1 MRLTTAYL
9 RSLRYHWRAGLAVAL
24 GALAGSAVLTGA
36 LLVGTSMRGSL
47 RAAALDR
54 LGRVE
59 HALHAPRFFRA
70 ALATDLAGPDEAATV
85 CPLIMAR
92 ASATHAASYATA
104 APVQVFG
111 VDERFWQLGPPDSDS
126 PPMPATGRTVW
137 LNQTLADDL
146 AARVGDDVLLRLARP
161 AAVSPEALLGRRDD
175 ATLTMRLTVD
185 RIVAAG
191 NLGALSLSPQQGVPR
206 NAYVPLATMQR
217 LLDQPDRAN
226 TLLAAGQCETG
237 ELAAGLK
244 THMQL
249 ADLGLRLRM
258 APEFGYVALESDA
271 FLLPP
276 FAEAAARA
284 AVAETDLPA
293 AGVLAYLANEIAAAE
308 QSTTAI
314 PYSTVAAVE
323 PGDAIPLPPL
333 APGEIALNDWAATN
347 LDVQPGRLITLAY
360 YVLAHTGELRT
371 ERATFRLRHILSL
384 QGASADLGFTPDY
397 PGITDTASLADW
409 DPPFPIDLTRIRE
422 RDEDYWD
429 AHRTTPKAFVTLTDG
444 QRLWTHDTQ
453 RLGRL
458 TSFRV
463 YTRPGEPLAAVQ
475 AAFTQSL
482 RANLDPA
489 AAGLRFDAVRARALT
504 AAAGTTDFAGL
515 FIGFSFFLIISA
527 ALLVGLLFRLNIER
541 RCHEVGLLLALGFT
555 PPRIR
560 RLLLAEG
567 LLLTAAGA
575 ALGLLAARG
584 YATLMLHGLR
594 TWWAPAVN
602 TPFLKLHESPLDYL
616 LGFTFSL
623 AAATAAIAWSLR
635 GLMRMPARALLAGV
649 MQSGRPAR
657 RPGRAALITT
667 IALLL
672 ATLAIIFA
680 AIVPQ
685 TDALSQTLAFFLS
698 GTCLLLAGLTGFA
711 AWLHAEPHRPINAVG
726 RLALL
731 RLGLRNARRRAGR
744 SLLTAGLIAAA
755 TFLIASLHAMR
766 LEPPPDATAR
776 DSGTGGFTLLAES
789 TAPLH
794 YDPNTPAGRA
804 ALGLPESAEQTLS
817 STAIHSFRLQ
827 PGDDASCLNLYR
839 PTQPTLLG
847 ASPAMIQRGGFT
859 FAATLAEPPAERE
872 NPWLL
877 LQRDLSDD
885 AIPAIA
891 DAAAAQWQ
899 FHVGLGQ
906 DVIIADEHGRDVP
919 LRIVALLRG
928 SCLQGPLI
936 VADSQFKRL
945 FPSVSG
951 HAFFLIETAPDQA
964 DQVEQALERGLSDFG
979 LAATSTRQRLAEL
992 QTIQNTYL
1000 STFQTLGGLGL
1011 LLGTVG
1017 LTVVL
1022 LRNIWERRSELAL
1035 LQALGFSRTALHW
1048 LVLSE
1053 NALLVG
1059 TGLAAGLLSA
1069 AVVTVPHVVAR
1080 AATIPWPSLLLMFAA
1095 IFAVGLLTGYLA
1107 LAFSLR
1113 ASLLP
1118 ALRSE

>member
-1 MRLTTAYL
+1 VHLTTAYL

-59 HALHAPRFFRA
+59 HAWRAPRFFRA
-70 ALATDLAGPDEAATV
+70 ALAADLAGPDETATV

-104 APVQVFG
+104 APIQVFG
-111 VDERFWQLGPPDSDS
+111 VDERFWQLGPTHATS
-126 PPMPATGRTVW
+126 PTMPATGRVVW
-137 LNQTLADDL
+137 LNQALADDL
-146 AARVGDDVLLRLARP
+146 AARAGDDVLLRLARP
-161 AAVSPEALLGRRDD
+161 AAVSPETLLGRRDD
-175 ATLTMRLTVD
+175 GSLTMRLTVD
-185 RIVAAG
+185 RIIAAES
-191 NLGALSLSPQQGVPR
+191 LGAFTLSPQQGAPR
-206 NAYVPLATMQR
+206 NAYVPLATLQR

-226 TLLAAGQCETG
+226 TLLTAGQRETG
-237 ELAAGLK
+237 ELTTSLK
-244 THMQL
+244 THVQL
-249 ADLGLRLRM
+249 ADLGLRLRPT
-258 APEFGYVALESDA
+258 PEFGYVALESDA
-271 FLLPP
+271 FLLPT

-293 AGVLAYLANEIAAAE
+293 AGVLAYLANEITGPDQAAD
-308 QSTTAI
+308 AI

-371 ERATFRLRHILSL
+371 ERATFRLRHVLPL
-384 QGASADLGFTPDY
+384 HGPAADPGFTPDY
-397 PGITDTASLADW
+397 PGITDATGLADW
-409 DPPFPIDLTRIRE
+409 DPPFPIDLTRIRD

-453 RLGRL
+453 RLGRV

-463 YTRPGEPLAAVQ
+463 YARTGEQLSDVQ
-475 AAFTQSL
+475 AAFARCL
-482 RANLDPA
+482 HAHLDPA
-489 AAGLRFDAVRARALT
+489 AAGLRFDAIRARALT
-504 AAAGTTDFAGL
+504 AGTGTTDFAGL
-515 FIGFSFFLIISA
+515 FIGFSFLLIISA

-567 LLLTAAGA
+567 LLLAAAGA

-584 YATLMLHGLR
+584 YAALMLHGLR

-602 TPFLKLHESPLDYL
+602 TPFLGLYETPLDYL

-623 AAATAAIAWSLR
+623 AAATAAVAWSLR
-635 GLMRMPARALLAGV
+635 GLVRMPARALLAGV
-649 MQSGRPAR
+649 VQAGRPAR
-657 RPGRAALITT
+657 RPGRAAIITT

-672 ATLAIIFA
+672 AGLAVVFA
-680 AIVPQ
+680 AAVP
-685 TDALSQTLAFFLS
+685 TTAALSQTLAFFLS
-698 GTCLLLAGLTGFA
+698 GTCLLLACLTGLA
-711 AWLHAEPHRPINAVG
+711 AWLHAEPHRPTPSTG

-755 TFLIASLHAMR
+755 TFLITSLHAMR
-766 LEPPPDATAR
+766 LAPPPDATAR
-776 DSGTGGFTLLAES
+776 DSGTGGFTLLAEA
-789 TAPLH
+789 TVPLH

-804 ALGLPESAEQTLS
+804 ALGLPESAERTLAGA
-817 STAIHSFRLQ
+817 AICSFRLQ

-847 ASPAMIQRGGFT
+847 APPAMIQRGGFG
-859 FAATLAEPPAERE
+859 FSATLADTPAERE

-877 LQRDLSDD
+877 LQRDLPDGVV
-885 AIPAIA
+885 PAIA

-899 FHVGLGQ
+899 LHVGLGQ
-906 DVIIADEHGRDVP
+906 DVTISTEHGQDVR

-936 VADSQFKRL
+936 VAESQFKRL

-951 HAFFLIETAPDQA
+951 HAFFLIETASDQA
-964 DQVEQALERGLSDFG
+964 DHVEQALERGLSDFG
-979 LAATSTRQRLAEL
+979 LAATSTRRRLAEL

-1011 LLGTVG
+1011 LLGTGG
-1017 LTVVL
+1017 LAVVL
-1022 LRNIWERRSELAL
+1022 LRNIWERRGELAL
-1035 LQALGFSRTALHW
+1035 LQALGFSRAALHW

-1059 TGLAAGLLSA
+1059 AGLATGLLSA
-1069 AVVTVPHVVAR
+1069 AVVAVPHVVAR
-1080 AATIPWPSLLLMFAA
+1080 AVATPWPSLLLMFAA
-1095 IFAVGLLTGYLA
+1095 IFAAGLLTGYLA